1 MTGLPFVV
9 IRGPALVGKTAVSRA
24 LAGRLP
30 GNAAII
36 SQDDLWWRAIARHDA
51 NLADEAELVY
61 RQMKLLA
68 STYIRAR
75 YAVVV
80 DGAFALYRGG
90 VAATHDSD
98 LRDLLGLVSTV
109 PNVRPLLVALTAPL
123 DVLLERARESER
135 SLHGESPSARDA
147 AAVEAL
153 YRAFEA
159 SGLPAALTLET
170 SAATPDEAADRIL
183 DHLGAR
189 R

>member
-9 IRGPALVGKTAVSRA
+9 IRGPALVGKTAVARA
-24 LAGRLP
+24 LAERLP

-36 SQDDLWWRAIARHDA
+36 SQDDLWWRAIARHHSD
-51 NLADEAELVY
+51 LASEAELVY
-61 RQMKLLA
+61 RQMKLLS

-80 DGAFALYRGG
+80 DGAFALYRDGA
-90 VAATHDSD
+90 AATHDSD

-109 PNVRPLLVALTAPL
+109 PNVRPLLVALTCPL

-135 SLHGESPSARDA
+135 YDA
-147 AAVEAL
+147 PAVEAL
-153 YRAFEA
+153 HRAFEA
-159 SGLPAALTLET
+159 SGLPAALTFDT
-170 SAATPDEAADRIL
+170 SEVSADEVADRIL